1 MIQKFPRWVF
11 RPHLRFSSGRVVQV
25 RIVLAAVFA
34 AACSAAFASTAEAEP
49 RCTVFLDATVVDVI
63 GGILRPKQDVVVR
76 GAKIASVRPASRHS
90 LKDCQTVDAKN
101 RFLIPGLVETHVHFS
116 GYSRVGDGDRNA
128 EDAILRLLLANGV
141 TTAVVMEGTPAVLEL
156 RRELAEGRRTG
167 PTLYSAGRIFQASH
181 TGGLPGR
188 PTFDTPEQVR
198 REIEDEK
205 RLGYDFVKVHGA
217 MPPETYA
224 ALLETAG
231 RLNMPVIGHVPDNL
245 GLQAT
250 LDGGQVMIAHAE
262 SYLQTYFE
270 FNRKLPTDPVEIDS
284 MVRDAS
290 ARTAKAGIYVQ
301 PTLSVFRQIITQV
314 AQPDL
319 LLQRP
324 EMHLMPASAIAD
336 WMPPTNPYLKNW
348 TYTDLPHFRAE
359 YRVMEALVRG
369 LRDAGVPL
377 LVGTDAM
384 CPMQLPG
391 FSMRDE
397 MQAMQAA
404 GLTPAEVL
412 KAATHTAARYLKKD
426 TVSGQVAPGMAAD
439 LVLLDANPLDDTGN
453 AFRQGGVMLRGT
465 WYPEAELQRELW
477 SRVSASR
484 SMQGEQKPLYP

>member
-1 MIQKFPRWVF
+1 MHKA
-11 RPHLRFSSGRVVQV
+11 
-25 RIVLAAVFA
+25 LAAVIA
-34 AACSAAFASTAEAEP
+34 AACVASVCSTAEAAP
-49 RCTVFLDATVVDVI
+49 RCTVFRDATVVDVVN
-63 GGILRPKQDVVVR
+63 GALQTHEDVVVR
-76 GAKIASVRPASRHS
+76 GDRIASVRKAGSTHVQG
-90 LKDCQTVDAKN
+90 CQTVDAEN
-101 RFLIPGLVETHVHFS
+101 RFLIPGLVETHVHFR
-116 GYSRVGDGDRNA
+116 GYSRVGDGDRDTQ
-128 EDAILRLLLANGV
+128 DAILRLLLANGV

-167 PTLYSAGRIFQASH
+167 PALYSAGRIFQASN

-198 REIEDEK
+198 REIEEEK

-224 ALLETAG
+224 ALLETAR

-245 GLQAT
+245 GLQAA

-270 FNRKLPTDPVEIDS
+270 FHRELPTDPAEIDA

-290 ARTAKAGIYVQ
+290 ARTAKAHIYVQ

-319 LLQRP
+319 LLERP
-324 EMHLMPASAIAD
+324 EMKLMPASAIAD

-348 TYTDLPHFRAE
+348 TYANLPHFQAE

-384 CPMQLPG
+384 APMQLPG

-397 MQAMQAA
+397 MEAMQAA

-412 KAATHTAARYLKKD
+412 KAATYNAARYLKKD
-426 TVSGQVAPGMAAD
+426 AVSGQVAPGMAAD
-439 LVLLDANPLDDTGN
+439 LVLLDANPLDDTSN
-453 AFRQGGVMLRGT
+453 AFRQDGVMLHGT
-465 WYPEAELQRELW
+465 WHPEAELQRELW
-477 SRVSASR
+477 SKAPAAR
-484 SMQGEQKPLYP
+484 STSTENQPSSH